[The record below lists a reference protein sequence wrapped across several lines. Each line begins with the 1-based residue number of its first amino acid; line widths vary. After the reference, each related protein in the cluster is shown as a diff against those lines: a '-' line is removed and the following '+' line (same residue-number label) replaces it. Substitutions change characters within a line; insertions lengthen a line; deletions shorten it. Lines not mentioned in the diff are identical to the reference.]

1 MTRKEASD
9 TILAIVRTILGM
21 LPAEDWQPV
30 ARDVAVRLM
39 RLSGE
44 QRSPSGMYRIPA
56 PSDDEEP
63 TKP

>member
-1 MTRKEASD
+1 MTRKEAAD

-21 LPAEDWQPV
+21 LPADEWQPT

-56 PSDDEEP
+56 DEEEP